1 MSFYT
6 VEPEVAGELGPG
18 TEFDRSVQPV
28 AVTRMEYQ
36 FTNWLGDALLESTP
50 CFIVTEELAQ
60 RIGEASLT
68 GAMFGDVEV
77 SVSPEG
83 EELIQQ
89 PLPKWRRLK
98 PVGKA
103 YEDDFGLD
111 DDLLLAVSE
120 RALSVLREAGLR
132 HADVEENDYR
142 PNPSL

>member
-28 AVTRMEYQ
+28 AVTRLEYQ

-50 CFIVTEELAQ
+50 CFIVTSELAQ

-68 GAMFGDVEV
+68 GAAFGDVDV

-83 EELIQQ
+83 EELIRQ
-89 PLPKWRRLK
+89 PLPEWRWLK

-103 YEDDFGLD
+103 YKDDFGLG
-111 DDLLLAVSE
+111 DDLLLVVSE
-120 RALSVLREAGLR
+120 RALGVLREVGLE
-132 HADVEENDYR
+132 HADVEENGYR
-142 PNPSL
+142 TNPSP